1 MQRRFEI
8 NDPKLEQARNAVAA
22 WRARRACLGPMPE
35 RLRRAAAAL
44 AQRYCVSRI
53 SSELQ
58 VNYARLRAHLCAEAP
73 PRMPRADAPPPAPT
87 LVELP
92 TIPSAP
98 FSECTIEIERVGGD
112 RLTMRLRGQRGAD
125 LAAALGYAFVGR
137 PQA

>member
-22 WRARRACLGPMPE
+22 WRARRARLGPMPE
-35 RLRRAAAAL
+35 RLWRAAAAL
-44 AQRYCVSRI
+44 ARRYGVSRI